1 MKKDISIYFDLI
13 TSLKTTQEV
22 DSLVCEIDS
31 LLLSFFKSKKIS
43 IKKVLDSI
51 STELASKIMEVFA
64 KNNLNINS
72 RDTVTGFFKTLKE
85 LTKKLKIIKL
95 VLAFDPTNETIENI
109 HNFVKETVG
118 IGYVLDI
125 EISQDVLAGAIV
137 MFNGKYSDFTLKK
150 SIEDAFKTKN
160 ESIAQLMD

>member
-13 TSLKTTQEV
+13 TSLRTIREV

-31 LLLSFFKSKKIS
+31 LTLSFFKSKKIS
-43 IKKVLDSI
+43 IKKALDSI
-51 STELASKIMEVFA
+51 STELAAKIMEIFA
-64 KNNLNINS
+64 KNNLDINN
-72 RDTVTGFFKTLKE
+72 RDTVSGFFKTLKE
-85 LTKKLKIIKL
+85 LTKKLKVIKL
-95 VLAFDPTNETIENI
+95 VLAFDPTNRTIENI

-118 IGYVLDI
+118 VGYVLDI
-125 EISQDVLAGAIV
+125 EISQDVLAGAII

-150 SIEDAFKTKN
+150 SIEVAFKTKN